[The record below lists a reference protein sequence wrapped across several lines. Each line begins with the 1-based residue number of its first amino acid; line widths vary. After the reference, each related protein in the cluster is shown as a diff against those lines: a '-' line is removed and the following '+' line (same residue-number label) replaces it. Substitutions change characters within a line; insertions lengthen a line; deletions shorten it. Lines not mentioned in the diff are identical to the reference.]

1 MRSFIAIDCDENLK
15 ENISSLLRRLDSGKG
30 NIRWIRNQGM
40 HLTLKFLGDITD
52 KQLEAINHEL
62 KISIKPFEPFAL
74 SLKGTGSFPPSTRF
88 PKVLWVGV
96 EDNRILNS
104 LQQEIE
110 QSLFNLG
117 FPKEKRQ
124 YHPHLTLG
132 RVKKKDGLEPILSAI
147 QQSKEEFFGKMTVEH
162 VTLFKSTL
170 QPSGAEYT
178 VLSEFSIK

>member
-110 QSLFNLG
+110 RKTTIS
-117 FPKEKRQ
+117 PASDTWTR
-124 YHPHLTLG
+124 
-132 RVKKKDGLEPILSAI
+132 
-147 QQSKEEFFGKMTVEH
+147 
-162 VTLFKSTL
+162 
-170 QPSGAEYT
+170 
-178 VLSEFSIK
+178 